1 MIAHRTLSWLAAVI
15 ILLVAGSAAAVT
27 RPGGTPRSTRTA
39 VVTPA
44 ILERLA
50 TATPSDVVKVIVR
63 LHQQADLTTID
74 ASTRQE
80 RLREIIETLQATA
93 RATQGPLIDLLSKR
107 QAEGLV
113 RRFTPFWVFN
123 GFAVAAAPQVVQELA
138 ARPQVAA
145 ITLDAAVPSPKP
157 EPTTSS
163 AAPEPNVDLVNAPA
177 LWDLGLT
184 GQGVVVAN
192 MDTGVDTT
200 NPDLAGSWRGGSNS
214 WFDPNGQHATPAD
227 VNGHGTWTMG
237 VMVSGSDGGT
247 ATGIAPSAR
256 WIAVKIFDDAGVATA
271 SDIHAGYQWLLDP
284 DGSPA
289 TADAPNVVNNS
300 WTVGSVGCDLQFQLD
315 LRSLRAAGILPV
327 FAAGNYGP
335 GASTSASPANNPEAF
350 AVGATTNADVLYSG
364 SSRGPSACGEQQA
377 IFPELTAPGVG
388 IRTTDLFG
396 LYTQQTGTSL
406 AAPHAAGALALLLGA
421 FPDLAA
427 DVQAEALE
435 SGAVDLGAVGPDNDA
450 GFGRLDVLAS
460 YDWLASRADF
470 AIATSPSSLTTSPGG
485 SVGSTVTVTPVNG
498 FTGDV
503 ALSLGGLSPAEAT
516 WSFAPAT
523 IAGGAGSSQLTIVT
537 AASLTSG
544 TYPVTVEGTGGTL
557 VHSSLV
563 TLVVDAAPD
572 FALSVSPASRSVK
585 RGGSAAYTVSVSS
598 QGGFAGTVGLS
609 VVGLPPGASATFSP
623 PTVTAPGT
631 STMTVKTTGRTA
643 RGTFTLTVIGQ
654 SGPSSHQSTAMLTV
668 K

>member
-1 MIAHRTLSWLAAVI
+1 VI
-15 ILLVAGSAAAVT
+15 VLLVAGSAGAVT
-27 RPGGTPRSTRTA
+27 RPGGAPRSTRTA
-39 VVTPA
+39 VVAPA
-44 ILERLA
+44 VLERLA
-50 TATPSDVVKVIVR
+50 TAKPSDVVKVIVR
-63 LHQQADLTTID
+63 LRQQADLTTID
-74 ASTRQE
+74 ASTRRE
-80 RLREIIETLQATA
+80 RLREVIEMLQDTA
-93 RATQGPLIDLLSKR
+93 RATQGPLIDLLSER

-113 RRFTPFWVFN
+113 QRFTPFWVFN
-123 GFAVAAAPQVVQELA
+123 GFAVAAAPQVVEELA

-145 ITLDAAVPSPKP
+145 ITQDAAVPSPQP
-157 EPTTSS
+157 EPMSS
-163 AAPEPNVDLVNAPA
+163 SSPPEPNVDLVNAPA
-177 LWDLGLT
+177 LWGMGIT

-200 NPDLAGSWRGGSNS
+200 NSDLAGSWRGSSNS

-237 VMVSGSDGGT
+237 VMVSGSGGGT
-247 ATGIAPSAR
+247 ATGIAPGAR

-289 TADAPNVVNNS
+289 TPDAPTVVNNS
-300 WTVGSVGCDLQFQLD
+300 WTMGSVGCDLQFQLD

-350 AVGATTNADVLYSG
+350 AVGGTTNGDVLYSG
-364 SSRGPSACGEQQA
+364 SSRGPSACGEPQT
-377 IFPELTAPGVG
+377 IFPELTAPGVS

-460 YDWLASRADF
+460 YAWLATRADF
-470 AIATSPSSLTTSPGG
+470 ALTISPSSLTTSPGG
-485 SVGSTVTVTPVNG
+485 TVESTVTVTPVNG
-498 FTGDV
+498 FAGDV
-503 ALSLGGLSPAEAT
+503 ALSLGGLSPTQAT

-523 IAGGAGSSQLTIVT
+523 IAGGSGSSQLTIVT
-537 AASLTSG
+537 TESLSPD
-544 TYPVTVEGTGGTL
+544 TYPVTVEGTSGTV
-557 VHSSLV
+557 VHSSPL
-563 TLVVDAAPD
+563 TLVVDAASD
-572 FALSVSPASRSVK
+572 FALSVSPSSRSVK

-609 VVGLPPGASATFSP
+609 VVGLPSGASVTFSP
-623 PTVTAPGT
+623 LSVAAPGS
-631 STMTVKTTGRTA
+631 STMTVKTNGRTA

-654 SGPSSHQSTAMLTV
+654 SGPSSHQTTATLIV